1 MRARGAS
8 RRLAEE
14 TFPAQEEIDVIYAF
28 LILMLLAGLV
38 VTAWFALFLASNP
51 AEAIRSVP
59 YRQHLGPGGPDDP
72 FTVRVPREADD
83 EQRPRHGEPTDLPRA
98 A

>member
-1 MRARGAS
+1 MRAGGAS
-8 RRLAEE
+8 RRLAGKK
-14 TFPAQEEIDVIYAF
+14 FPAQEELDVIYAF
-28 LILMLLAGLV
+28 LILILLAGLV

-59 YRQHLGPGGPDDP
+59 YHEHLGPGGPDDP
-72 FTVRVPREADD
+72 FTMRVPREADD
-83 EQRPRHGEPTDLPRA
+83 GEHPRRSEQTDLRSA